1 LLPEDG
7 GGEGGKLEQPRVLVA
22 IAKENVRSNV
32 KQLLIRGGYHVVAD
46 AEDGFQ
52 ALRQARTLSPDL
64 VLAEAD
70 LPGMNGFELGRILA
84 SDKVAPIL
92 LISRETFL
100 FSQYDMK
107 KTRSTDLPIG
117 YVTQPL
123 TESSLFPAIESL
135 LNYNRYYQMLEL
147 EIKNL
152 QEKIETR
159 KIVERAKGILM
170 EQLGLSE
177 ADAYRRIQKQSMD
190 KCLPMRKVA
199 EAIILTYDLNK

>member
-1 LLPEDG
+1 M
-7 GGEGGKLEQPRVLVA
+7 EQPRVLVA

-32 KQLLIRGGYHVVAD
+32 KQLLIRGGYYVVAD

-84 SDKVAPIL
+84 NDRVAPVL

-107 KTRSTDLPIG
+107 KTGKIDLPIG

-135 LNYNRYYQMLEL
+135 LNYNRYYQMLES

-199 EAIILTYDLNK
+199 EAIILTYDLKK